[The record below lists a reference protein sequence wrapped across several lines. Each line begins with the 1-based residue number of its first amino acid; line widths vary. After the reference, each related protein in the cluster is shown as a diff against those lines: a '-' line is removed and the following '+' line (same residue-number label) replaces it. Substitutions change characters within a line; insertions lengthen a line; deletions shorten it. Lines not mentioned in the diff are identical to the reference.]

1 MSLVLP
7 DLPLPDIIDEST
19 YEEIFNSMIDEFRE
33 HQPSYTNIVEGDPVY
48 SIAQRAAYRELNL
61 RKQINNAYRQTLLP
75 YATGT
80 NLDNVVA
87 NYGLTRLV
95 KQEAVYDENGVLVE
109 PEVLET
115 DEQLR
120 IRGWLVWSTLGIG
133 TFGKYKFHALQA
145 DPQVKDAFIKG
156 NPTNGEVT
164 VYIQSED
171 ANGGVPAQALLD
183 TVEAYLDDIGRRT
196 LCDTLVVAGI
206 TTVEYEIAAQIT
218 VPPALNKTQVLESV
232 QAIAEAFASEN
243 EVIDRDIEI
252 SRLYVALS
260 AAGVAGVTLT
270 KPTANVTTTDSQ
282 VPYATSVSITAA

>member
-1 MSLVLP
+1 MTLVLP
-7 DLPLPDIIDEST
+7 DLPPPSIIDEST

-48 SIAQRAAYRELNL
+48 SLAQRAAYRELNI

-75 YATGT
+75 YATGA

-95 KQEAVYDENGVLVE
+95 KKEAVYDENGVLVE

-120 IRGWLVWSTLGIG
+120 IRGWLVWSALGIG

-145 DPQVKDAFIKG
+145 DPQVKDAFVK
-156 NPTNGEVT
+156 NTANGEVT
-164 VYIQSED
+164 VYVQSED

-183 TVEAYLDDIGRRT
+183 KVKAYLIDIGRRT

-206 TTVEYEIAAQIT
+206 TTVQYEIAAQIT
-218 VPPALNKTQVLESV
+218 VPPELNKTQVLKSV
-232 QAIAEAFASEN
+232 QAIAEDFASDN

>member
-1 MSLVLP
+1 MTLVLP
-7 DLPLPDIIDEST
+7 DLPPPSIIDEST

-33 HQPSYTNIVEGDPVY
+33 HHPDYTNIVEGDPIY

-61 RKQINNAYRQTLLP
+61 LKQINNAYRQTLLP
-75 YATGT
+75 YATGA

-95 KQEAVYDENGVLVE
+95 KKEAVYDENGVLVE
-109 PEVLET
+109 PEALET

-120 IRGWLVWSTLGIG
+120 IRGWLVWSALGIG

-145 DPQVKDAFIKG
+145 DPQVKDAFIKR
-156 NPTNGEVT
+156 TRDGEVT

-171 ANGGVPAQALLD
+171 KNGGVPDQVLLD
-183 TVEAYLDDIGRRT
+183 KVKAYIDDIGRRT
-196 LCDTLVVAGI
+196 LGDTLVVAGI
-206 TTVEYEIAAQIT
+206 TTVQYEIAAQIT
-218 VPPALNKTQVLESV
+218 VPPELNKTQVLASV
-232 QAIAEAFASEN
+232 QAIADNFALAN

-260 AAGVAGVTLT
+260 VAGVVGVVLT

-282 VPYATSVSITAA
+282 VPVATSVSITAA

>member
-7 DLPLPDIIDEST
+7 DLPPPEIIDETS
-19 YEEIFNSMIDEFRE
+19 YEAIFDRKIATFRE
-33 HQPSYTNIVEGDPVY
+33 LQPEYTNIVEGDPIY
-48 SIAQRAAYRELNL
+48 SLAQAEAYDELNL
-61 RKQINNAYRQTLLP
+61 RKQINNAYRQTLLL
-75 YATGT
+75 YATDT

-95 KQEAVYDENGVLVE
+95 KKEAVYDENGLLVE

-120 IRGWLVWSTLGIG
+120 VRGWLVWSALGIG

-164 VYIQSED
+164 IYVQSE
-171 ANGGVPAQALLD
+171 AAGGGVPAQTLLD
-183 TVEAYLDDIGRRT
+183 TVEAYLEDIGRRT

-206 TTVEYEIAAQIT
+206 TTVEYEIEAQIT
-218 VPPALNKTQVLESV
+218 VPPELNKTQVTESV
-232 QAIAEAFASEN
+232 QAIAEDFASEN

-282 VPYATSVSITAA
+282 VPYATSVLITAV

>member
-1 MSLVLP
+1 MRRDFGSHLPRILGRPLNASTITAIYAAANEAIATWEPRVEVVATQIDLEQAKAGIVNLKVIFKLQGETSKVTLVLP
-7 DLPLPDIIDEST
+7 DLPPPSIIDEST

-33 HQPSYTNIVEGDPVY
+33 IQPNYTNIVEGDPVY

-61 RKQINNAYRQTLLP
+61 RKQINNAYRQTLLL

-95 KQEAVYDENGVLVE
+95 KKEAVYDENGVLVE

-120 IRGWLVWSTLGIG
+120 IRGWLVWSALGIG

-156 NPTNGEVT
+156 TRPTAKSRFMFSPRT
-164 VYIQSED
+164 
-171 ANGGVPAQALLD
+171 L
-183 TVEAYLDDIGRRT
+183 TVESQPRHYWIRLKRIWT
-196 LCDTLVVAGI
+196 TSVAGRCA
-206 TTVEYEIAAQIT
+206 TRW
-218 VPPALNKTQVLESV
+218 LW
-232 QAIAEAFASEN
+232 QASP
-243 EVIDRDIEI
+243 
-252 SRLYVALS
+252 LS
-260 AAGVAGVTLT
+260 
-270 KPTANVTTTDSQ
+270 SMR
-282 VPYATSVSITAA
+282 